1 MNNYEIYEF
10 TYIDR
15 SSRCKFVVYART
27 LYVANE
33 IIDIENTNNTI
44 FHWIPK
50 KIGFIKK
57 VVSTIPPYELE
68 QQQLECVNNKLRKRQ
83 INSEIIIV

>member
-1 MNNYEIYEF
+1 MNGCEIYEF

-27 LYVANE
+27 LKVANE
-33 IIDIENTNNTI
+33 IIDIENTDNTI
-44 FHWIPK
+44 FHWVPK

-68 QQQLECVNNKLRKRQ
+68 LTQLDCASKKLNKRKEVK
-83 INSEIIIV
+83 N

>member
-1 MNNYEIYEF
+1 MNNHEIYEF
-10 TYIDR
+10 TYIDK

-27 LYVANE
+27 LKVGNE

-44 FHWIPK
+44 FHWAPK

-57 VVSTIPPYELE
+57 VVSLIPPYELE
-68 QQQLECVNNKLRKRQ
+68 RQQLVCVNNRLNKAK
-83 INSEIIIV
+83 ET

>member
-1 MNNYEIYEF
+1 MNSYEIYEF
-10 TYIDR
+10 TYIVR

-27 LYVANE
+27 LKVANE
-33 IIDIENTNNTI
+33 IINIENGNNTI

-57 VVSTIPPYELE
+57 MVSTIPPYELE
-68 QQQLECVNNKLRKRQ
+68 LMQLDCASKKLNKRKA
-83 INSEIIIV
+83 SYLA

>member
-1 MNNYEIYEF
+1 MNSYEIYQF

-15 SSRCKFVVYART
+15 SSRCKFKVYART
-27 LYVANE
+27 LKVANE
-33 IIDIENTNNTI
+33 IMDIENTDNTI

-68 QQQLECVNNKLRKRQ
+68 LMQLDCASKKLNNRKEVK
-83 INSEIIIV
+83 N

>member
-1 MNNYEIYEF
+1 MNGYEIYQF

-15 SSRCKFVVYART
+15 SSRCKFVAYART
-27 LYVANE
+27 LKVANE
-33 IIDIENTNNTI
+33 IMDIENTDNTI

-68 QQQLECVNNKLRKRQ
+68 LMQLDCASEKLNKRKEVK
-83 INSEIIIV
+83 N

>member
-1 MNNYEIYEF
+1 MFTYEIYEF

-27 LYVANE
+27 LKVANE

-44 FHWIPK
+44 FHWEPK

-57 VVSTIPPYELE
+57 VASTIQPYELE
-68 QQQLECVNNKLRKRQ
+68 LMQLDCASKKLNKRKA
-83 INSEIIIV
+83 SYSV

>member
-1 MNNYEIYEF
+1 MNNYEIYQF
-10 TYIDR
+10 TYIDKP
-15 SSRCKFVVYART
+15 SRCKFEVYART
-27 LYVANE
+27 LKVANE

-57 VVSTIPPYELE
+57 VVSKIPPYELE
-68 QQQLECVNNKLRKRQ
+68 QHQLDCAINKLEKRKTP
-83 INSEIIIV
+83 

>member
-1 MNNYEIYEF
+1 MNYYEIYEF
-10 TYIDR
+10 TYIDKP
-15 SSRCKFVVYART
+15 SKSKFVVYART
-27 LYVANE
+27 LKVANE

-57 VVSTIPPYELE
+57 VASKIPPYELE
-68 QQQLECVNNKLRKRQ
+68 LMQLDCASKKLNKRKEAK
-83 INSEIIIV
+83 N

>member
-1 MNNYEIYEF
+1 MNSYEIYQF
-10 TYIDR
+10 TYIDKP
-15 SSRCKFVVYART
+15 SRYKFEVYART
-27 LYVANE
+27 LKVANE

-50 KIGFIKK
+50 KICFIKK

-68 QQQLECVNNKLRKRQ
+68 LMQLDCASKKLNKRKEVK
-83 INSEIIIV
+83 N